1 MKVPSINICR
11 LCLIFALGSILC
23 ACNSSRFEAA
33 FLEGSQIRLQVG
45 QVDQFVYNP
54 QVCQLAYSFTN
65 CTFCAHN
72 DSMSDYFLIR
82 FDRTPDALGQRV
94 SADIEWTT
102 RDNIQKKN
110 NVTLEVGKIEGDKV
124 WLWSQSA
131 RIGLTVRI
139 LE

>member
-1 MKVPSINICR
+1 MKGQTINICR
-11 LCLIFALGSILC
+11 LCLILALEALLC
-23 ACNSSRFEAA
+23 ACNASRFEAA

-45 QVDQFVYNP
+45 QVNQFVYKP
-54 QVCQLAYSFTN
+54 QDCQLAYSFTS

-72 DSMSDYFLIR
+72 DSMSDYFLVR

-102 RDNIQKKN
+102 RDNIQKKH
-110 NVTLEVGKIEGDKV
+110 NVTLEVGKIEGDIV

>member
-1 MKVPSINICR
+1 
-11 LCLIFALGSILC
+11 
-23 ACNSSRFEAA
+23 
-33 FLEGSQIRLQVG
+33 
-45 QVDQFVYNP
+45 
-54 QVCQLAYSFTN
+54 
-65 CTFCAHN
+65 
-72 DSMSDYFLIR
+72 MSDYFLVR

>member
-1 MKVPSINICR
+1 MKGLSYIICR
-11 LCLIFALGSILC
+11 LCLLPALSLLLWS
-23 ACNSSRFEAA
+23 CNSSRLEAA
-33 FLEGSQIRLQVG
+33 FMQGDQVRFQVG
-45 QVDQFVYNP
+45 QVDQFIYRP
-54 QVCQLAYSFTN
+54 LDCQLAYSFTS

-72 DSMSDYFLIR
+72 DSMSDYFLVR

-94 SADIEWTT
+94 NADIEWTT

-124 WLWSQSA
+124 WLWSPSA